1 MRHTDKK
8 EKTLPTRKKTST
20 QGLVERIQQLG
31 NKKEGSRIKLWKE
44 TSVQALLERIQQL
57 ENEKEDLRLELWKQG
72 RKPSGRIAY
81 VLLAFGAASV
91 ISSVFYVSSI
101 LAFIGLTLIFWGA
114 LLLFMKPIRYVK
126 TSLLDSTAIS
136 SLTTIDRV
144 ISESNYKGKAVHLP
158 PLPYFLKGYKGGVVY
173 ISSKKEMILPPV
185 HEVSGK
191 KVFVK
196 NPQGICIVPPGLSLV
211 NLYEKELGKEF
222 TKVDLEYLKN
232 NLPRLFVEN
241 LEIAKN
247 LEINRESNLI
257 HVKIT
262 GSVYKDFCTEVRQ
275 LSNVC
280 NSFGCPLCSSIAC
293 ALSRAL
299 GKPIT
304 IEKNEV
310 SPDGDV
316 IEAYY
321 RVIEE

>member
-1 MRHTDKK
+1 MRNTGKK
-8 EKTLPTRKKTST
+8 EKTLPTRKETGTKT
-20 QGLVERIQQLG
+20 LVKRIQQLENRKG
-31 NKKEGSRIKLWKE
+31 ALGTKLWEE
-44 TSVQALLERIQQL
+44 TSVQALIERIQQL
-57 ENEKEDLRLELWKQG
+57 ENEKGALRLELWKQG

-81 VLLAFGAASV
+81 ILLAFGAASV
-91 ISSVFYVSSI
+91 ISSVFYVSSN

-158 PLPYFLKGYKGGVVY
+158 PLPYFLKGYKGGTVY

-196 NPQGICIVPPGLSLV
+196 NPQGICIVPPGLSLA

-222 TKVDLEYLKN
+222 TGVNLEYLKN
-232 NLPRLFVEN
+232 NLPRLFTEN
-241 LEIAKN
+241 LEIAKD
-247 LEINRESNLI
+247 LEINKENSLI
-257 HVKIT
+257 HIKII
-262 GSVYKDFCTEVRQ
+262 GSVYKDFCKEVRK

-280 NSFGCPLCSSIAC
+280 SSFGCPLCSSIAC

-299 GKPIT
+299 GKPVT
-304 IEKNEV
+304 IERNEV
-310 SPDGDV
+310 SPDGEV

-321 RVIEE
+321 RVMEE

>member
-1 MRHTDKK
+1 MRNADEKK
-8 EKTLPTRKKTST
+8 KTIPTQEKTSAK
-20 QGLVERIQQLG
+20 GLLERIKQLG
-31 NKKEGSRIKLWKE
+31 NNREASEVKLWKE

-57 ENEKEDLRLELWKQG
+57 ENEKQNLRLELWKQG
-72 RKPSGRIAY
+72 RKPSGRIAFI
-81 VLLAFGAASV
+81 LLAFGAASV
-91 ISSVFYVSSI
+91 ISSVFYVSSS

-158 PLPYFLKGYKGGVVY
+158 PLPYFLKGYKGGIVY
-173 ISSKKEMILPPV
+173 ISSKKGTVLPPV
-185 HEVSGK
+185 NEVSGK
-191 KVFVK
+191 RVFVK

-222 TKVDLEYLKN
+222 TTVDLEYLKN
-232 NLPRLFVEN
+232 NLPKLFTEN
-241 LEIAKN
+241 LEIAKD
-247 LEINRESNLI
+247 LEINKENSLI

-262 GSVYKDFCTEVRQ
+262 GSVYKDFCTEVRK

-280 NSFGCPLCSSIAC
+280 SSYGCPLCSSIAC

-304 IEKNEV
+304 IEKTEV
-310 SPDGDV
+310 SSDSEV

>member
-1 MRHTDKK
+1 MRNADKK
-8 EKTLPTRKKTST
+8 EKTLPT
-20 QGLVERIQQLG
+20 Q
-31 NKKEGSRIKLWKE
+31 KE
-44 TSVQALLERIQQL
+44 TSIQALIERIQQL
-57 ENEKEDLRLELWKQG
+57 ESEKEALRLELWKQG

-81 VLLAFGAASV
+81 ILLFFGAASV
-91 ISSVFYVSSI
+91 ISSIFYVSTI

-136 SLTTIDRV
+136 SLTTIDHV
-144 ISESNYKGKAVHLP
+144 ISEFNYKGKAVYLP

-173 ISSKKEMILPPV
+173 ISSKEEIILPPV

-222 TKVDLEYLKN
+222 AKVDLEYLKN
-232 NLPRLFVEN
+232 NLPRLFIEN
-241 LEIAKN
+241 LEIAKT
-247 LEINRESNLI
+247 LEINKENSLI

-262 GSVYKDFCTEVRQ
+262 GSVYKDFCTEVRK
-275 LSNVC
+275 LSNIC
-280 NSFGCPLCSSIAC
+280 HSFGCPLCSSIAC
-293 ALSRAL
+293 ALSRAV

-310 SPDGDV
+310 SSDGNV

>member
-1 MRHTDKK
+1 MKKADKK
-8 EKTLPTRKKTST
+8 EKTLPTQKETSIKAP
-20 QGLVERIQQLG
+20 LERIQQLG
-31 NKKEGSRIKLWKE
+31 NKKEASRIEVWKE
-44 TSVQALLERIQQL
+44 TSVQTLLERIQQL

-72 RKPSGRIAY
+72 RKPSGRIAFI
-81 VLLAFGAASV
+81 LFAFGAASV
-91 ISSVFYVSSI
+91 ISSVFYVSSS

-114 LLLFMKPIRYVK
+114 LLLFMKPVRYVK

-158 PLPYFLKGYKGGVVY
+158 PLPYFLKGYKGGIVY
-173 ISSKKEMILPPV
+173 ISSKKGVILPPV

-222 TKVDLEYLKN
+222 TKVDLGYLKN
-232 NLPRLFVEN
+232 NLPKLFTEN
-241 LEIAKN
+241 LEIAKD
-247 LEINRESNLI
+247 LEINKENSLI

-262 GSVYKDFCTEVRQ
+262 GSVYKDFCTEVRK

-280 NSFGCPLCSSIAC
+280 SSFGCPLCSSIAC
-293 ALSRAL
+293 ALSRVL

-304 IEKNEV
+304 IEKTEL

>member
-1 MRHTDKK
+1 MRNADKK
-8 EKTLPTRKKTST
+8 KKILPTHKKTST
-20 QGLVERIQQLG
+20 RGLRQRIQQLG
-31 NKKEGSRIKLWKE
+31 NKKEASKTKLWKE

-57 ENEKEDLRLELWKQG
+57 ETEKEALRLKLWKQG
-72 RKPSGRIAY
+72 RKPSGRIAFII
-81 VLLAFGAASV
+81 LAFGAASV
-91 ISSVFYVSSI
+91 ISSVFYESSS

-114 LLLFMKPIRYVK
+114 LLFFMKPIRYVK
-126 TSLLDSTAIS
+126 TSLLDSTGIS

-158 PLPYFLKGYKGGVVY
+158 PLPYFLKGYKGGAVY
-173 ISSKKEMILPPV
+173 ISSEKGTLLPPV

-222 TKVDLEYLKN
+222 TQVDLEYLKN
-232 NLPRLFVEN
+232 NLPRLFTKN
-241 LEIAKN
+241 LEIAKD
-247 LEINRESNLI
+247 LEINKENSLI

-262 GSVYKDFCTEVRQ
+262 GSVYKDFCKEVRK

-280 NSFGCPLCSSIAC
+280 SSFGCPLCSSIAC

-304 IEKNEV
+304 IEKTEV

-321 RVIEE
+321 RVMEE